1 MITYIIIAIC
11 SAAAAGAA
19 AWLVSRSVYKSQMEV
34 KELSLR
40 NECDS
45 QILTLKKELES
56 AALVHQSELNAR
68 TEILKKENEA
78 LKEMFSKEK
87 ENAQQMS
94 RQTQENYEKALKE
107 MKETVV
113 NSMTAETEKLLKT
126 REKELKEG
134 NQTNMDGILKPLKE
148 SISAMEKAMKDNA
161 DSHLKSTTE
170 LSEQLK
176 NAVKEMQEKTSDVG
190 RKADTLS
197 EALTGKPKVQ
207 GCFGE
212 NFLDAIL
219 AGEGLQEGTHYTRE
233 AANDDLSRPDFVFH
247 FKDGYEEKDLV
258 VDSKVSLTAFVDYMN
273 ATTPEDKASA
283 LDRHIKSVRKHID
296 ELSRKEYAKKRA
308 KSFADYVLM
317 FMPRDMAFRVALEAD
332 PMLWQEAY
340 QKNVLIATEQ
350 TIMPFLKIIQ
360 LTWNKFQQDT
370 NTQKITIAAQN
381 MIDRVGAF
389 YDAYIDLGKKL
400 KSVTTAYNS
409 GVSKLKEGGQ
419 SITTS
424 AKQVMELGVKRS
436 KGKEFIVPDQM
447 IEIESDNE

>member
-1 MITYIIIAIC
+1 MVICIVIAAC
-11 SAAAAGAA
+11 AALVAGAA
-19 AWLVSRSVYKSQMEV
+19 VWMVLRSTYKSQMETR
-34 KELSLR
+34 ELLLR
-40 NECDS
+40 NEYDS
-45 QILTLKKELES
+45 QILSLKKELES
-56 AALVHQSELNAR
+56 QALLHQSEVNSQ
-68 TEILKKENEA
+68 KE
-78 LKEMFSKEK
+78 
-87 ENAQQMS
+87 MS
-94 RQTQENYEKALKE
+94 RQAQENYEKALKE

-113 NSMTAETEKLLKT
+113 NSMTAETEKLLKA

-134 NQTNMDGILKPLKE
+134 NQNNMDGILKPLKE

-161 DSHLKSTTE
+161 SSHLETTAK

-207 GCFGE
+207 GYFGE

-233 AANDDLSRPDFVFH
+233 AANEDLSRPDFVFH

-273 ATTPEDKASA
+273 ATTPEEKSAA
-283 LDRHIKSVRKHID
+283 LDRHIKSVRKHIE

-370 NTQKITIAAQN
+370 NTQKITVAAQN

-400 KSVTTAYNS
+400 KSVTSAYNS
-409 GVSKLKEGGQ
+409 GISKLKEGGQ

>member
-1 MITYIIIAIC
+1 MITTIVIALC
-11 SAAAAGAA
+11 SAIAAGIA
-19 AWLVSRSVYKSQMEV
+19 AWVLTSSIYKSKIEGQALIH
-34 KELSLR
+34 KSEL
-40 NECDS
+40 NT
-45 QILTLKKELES
+45 QIELLKKEKES
-56 AALVHQSELNAR
+56 SAEMAR
-68 TEILKKENEA
+68 QA
-78 LKEMFSKEK
+78 
-87 ENAQQMS
+87 
-94 RQTQENYEKALKE
+94 QENYERALKE

-113 NSMTAETEKLLKT
+113 SSMTAETEKLLKT

-161 DSHLKSTTE
+161 VSHLKSTTE

-176 NAVKEMQEKTSDVG
+176 QAVKEMQEKTSDVG

-247 FKDGYEEKDLV
+247 FKDGFEEKDLV

-273 ATTPEDKASA
+273 AENPEDKKEA
-283 LDRHIKSVRKHID
+283 LDRHIKSVRKHIE

-317 FMPRDMAFRVALEAD
+317 FMPRDMAFRVALEAE
-332 PMLWQEAY
+332 PLLWQEAY

-370 NTQKITIAAQN
+370 NTQKITVAAQN

-389 YDAYIDLGKKL
+389 YDAYTDLGKKL
-400 KSVTTAYNS
+400 KAVNTSYNS
-409 GVSKLKEGGQ
+409 GISKLKEGGQ

-424 AKQVMELGVKRS
+424 AKQVMELGIKRS

-447 IEIESDNE
+447 IEIESETE

>member
-1 MITYIIIAIC
+1 MITTIVIALC
-11 SAAAAGAA
+11 SAIAAGIA
-19 AWLVSRSVYKSQMEV
+19 AWVLTSSIYKSKIEGQALIH
-34 KELSLR
+34 KSEL
-40 NECDS
+40 NT
-45 QILTLKKELES
+45 QIELLKKEKES
-56 AALVHQSELNAR
+56 SAEMAR
-68 TEILKKENEA
+68 QA
-78 LKEMFSKEK
+78 
-87 ENAQQMS
+87 
-94 RQTQENYEKALKE
+94 QENYERALKE

-113 NSMTAETEKLLKT
+113 SSMTAETEKLLKT

-148 SISAMEKAMKDNA
+148 SITAMEKAMKDNA
-161 DSHLKSTTE
+161 VSHLKSTTE

-176 NAVKEMQEKTSDVG
+176 QAVKEMQEKTSDVG

-233 AANDDLSRPDFVFH
+233 AANEDLSRPDFVFH
-247 FKDGYEEKDLV
+247 FKDGFEEKDLV

-273 ATTPEDKASA
+273 AENPEDKKEA
-283 LDRHIKSVRKHID
+283 LDRHIKSVRKHIE

-317 FMPRDMAFRVALEAD
+317 FMPRDMAFRVALEAE
-332 PMLWQEAY
+332 PLLWQEAY

-370 NTQKITIAAQN
+370 NTQKITVAAQN

-389 YDAYIDLGKKL
+389 YDAYTDLGKKL
-400 KSVTTAYNS
+400 KAVNTSYNS
-409 GVSKLKEGGQ
+409 GISKLKEGGQ

-424 AKQVMELGVKRS
+424 AKQVMELGIKRS

-447 IEIESDNE
+447 IEIESEIE

>member
-1 MITYIIIAIC
+1 MITSIIIAIC
-11 SAAAAGAA
+11 AGAA
-19 AWLVSRSVYKSQMEV
+19 AGVAVWLTSRSIYRSQMEV
-34 KELSLR
+34 RELSLR
-40 NECDS
+40 SECDA
-45 QILTLKKELES
+45 QVLTLKKELES
-56 AALVHQSELNAR
+56 QAMLHQSELNAK
-68 TEILKKENEA
+68 TEALKKE
-78 LKEMFSKEK
+78 KES
-87 ENAQQMS
+87 AQEMV
-94 RQTQENYEKALKE
+94 RQAQENYEKALKE

-113 NSMTAETEKLLKT
+113 SSMTAETEKLLKT

-176 NAVKEMQEKTSDVG
+176 RAVKDMQEKTSDVG

-233 AANDDLSRPDFVFH
+233 AADDDLSRPDFVFH

-273 ATTPEDKASA
+273 AATPEDKASA

-370 NTQKITIAAQN
+370 NTQKITTAAQN

-409 GVSKLKEGGQ
+409 GISKLKEGGQ

>member
-1 MITYIIIAIC
+1 MVICIVIAAC
-11 SAAAAGAA
+11 TALVAGAA
-19 AWLVSRSVYKSQMEV
+19 VWMVLRSTYKSQMETR
-34 KELSLR
+34 ELLLR
-40 NECDS
+40 NEYDS
-45 QILTLKKELES
+45 QILSLKKELES
-56 AALVHQSELNAR
+56 QALLHQSEVNSQ
-68 TEILKKENEA
+68 KE
-78 LKEMFSKEK
+78 
-87 ENAQQMS
+87 MS
-94 RQTQENYEKALKE
+94 RQAQENYEKALKE

-113 NSMTAETEKLLKT
+113 NSMTAETEKLLKA

-134 NQTNMDGILKPLKE
+134 NQNNMDGILKPLKE

-161 DSHLKSTTE
+161 SSHLETTAK

-233 AANDDLSRPDFVFH
+233 AANEDLSRPDFVFH

-273 ATTPEDKASA
+273 ATTPEEKSAA

-370 NTQKITIAAQN
+370 NTQKITVAAQN

-400 KSVTTAYNS
+400 KSVTSAYNS
-409 GVSKLKEGGQ
+409 GISKLKEGGQ

>member
-1 MITYIIIAIC
+1 MITTIVIALC
-11 SAAAAGAA
+11 SAIAAGMA
-19 AWLVSRSVYKSQMEV
+19 AWVLTSSIYKSKIEGQALIH
-34 KELSLR
+34 KSEL
-40 NECDS
+40 NT
-45 QILTLKKELES
+45 QIELLKKEKES
-56 AALVHQSELNAR
+56 SAEMAR
-68 TEILKKENEA
+68 QA
-78 LKEMFSKEK
+78 
-87 ENAQQMS
+87 
-94 RQTQENYEKALKE
+94 QENYERALKE

-113 NSMTAETEKLLKT
+113 SSMTAETEKLLKT

-148 SISAMEKAMKDNA
+148 SITAMEKAMKDNA
-161 DSHLKSTTE
+161 VSHLKSTTE

-176 NAVKEMQEKTSDVG
+176 QAVKEMQEKTSDVG

-219 AGEGLQEGTHYTRE
+219 AGEGLLEGTHYTRE

-247 FKDGYEEKDLV
+247 FKDGFEEKDLV

-273 ATTPEDKASA
+273 AENPEDKKEA
-283 LDRHIKSVRKHID
+283 LDRHIKSVRKHIE

-317 FMPRDMAFRVALEAD
+317 FMPRDMAFRVALEAE
-332 PMLWQEAY
+332 PLLWQEAY

-370 NTQKITIAAQN
+370 NTQKITVAAQN

-389 YDAYIDLGKKL
+389 YDAYTDLGKKL
-400 KSVTTAYNS
+400 KAVNTSYNS
-409 GVSKLKEGGQ
+409 GISKLKEGGQ

-424 AKQVMELGVKRS
+424 AKQVMELGIKRS

-447 IEIESDNE
+447 IEIESEIE

>member
-1 MITYIIIAIC
+1 MITTIVIALC
-11 SAAAAGAA
+11 SAIAAGIA
-19 AWLVSRSVYKSQMEV
+19 AWVLTSSIYKSKIEGQALIH
-34 KELSLR
+34 KSEL
-40 NECDS
+40 NT
-45 QILTLKKELES
+45 QIELLKKEKES
-56 AALVHQSELNAR
+56 SAEMAR
-68 TEILKKENEA
+68 QA
-78 LKEMFSKEK
+78 
-87 ENAQQMS
+87 
-94 RQTQENYEKALKE
+94 QENYERALKE

-113 NSMTAETEKLLKT
+113 SSMTAETEKLLKT

-161 DSHLKSTTE
+161 VSHLKSTTE

-176 NAVKEMQEKTSDVG
+176 QAVKEMQEKTSDVG

-219 AGEGLQEGTHYTRE
+219 AGEGLHEGTHYTRE

-247 FKDGYEEKDLV
+247 FKDGFEEKDLV

-273 ATTPEDKASA
+273 AENPEDKKEA
-283 LDRHIKSVRKHID
+283 LDRHIKSVRKHIE

-317 FMPRDMAFRVALEAD
+317 FMPRDMAFRVALEAE
-332 PMLWQEAY
+332 PLLWQEAY

-370 NTQKITIAAQN
+370 NTQKITVAAQN

-389 YDAYIDLGKKL
+389 YDAYTDLGKKL
-400 KSVTTAYNS
+400 KAVNTSYNS
-409 GVSKLKEGGQ
+409 GISKLKEGGQ

-424 AKQVMELGVKRS
+424 AKQVMELGIKRS

-447 IEIESDNE
+447 IEIESEIE